1 MAVNANSGTVRLTM
15 KGELSDLVQQLDSLN
30 PDDVSELVL
39 RNCLLCKPAELYKQI
54 SRCARLR
61 RLSCVA
67 CALQP
72 SALLKLMLERLKYL
86 QQLELSL
93 VQDTQA
99 SVDYEIDNICLI
111 GPQMCDVIRYHSLRR
126 LYVEVGGDHN
136 FELLS
141 VLLVFCP
148 NITEL
153 HVHFVRGTFSNGL
166 AKCQQLHEQFGRLET
181 FTFTSEVPDSVPLPN
196 QPDPLLTFANYA
208 AICGNVCHDKSHHW
222 WSCVEL
228 GRLARR
234 GGPSHS
240 LPSQLVVFS
249 GGDSE
254 SGSSLLNAR
263 IRHSWTRVRKL
274 CLLLLPQW
282 SSKVTYPRATLVS
295 GHHLGGFFSTLENV
309 VELNVSSFHCR
320 QDVIPDTLLHD
331 SRLGSRLLALSVPP
345 CWFPTQSSVRR
356 LLLSCPILRDLDV
369 RVVTREDQYHC
380 ASCDAANTALPAQ
393 GSSDAPLLSS
403 SITRLTLCDV
413 NYRVLPLYFEHY
425 RAASTLR
432 LAGWR
437 PVGMT
442 HYDSFFRHLAK
453 FIALRC
459 LVLQNEDLPLNDQHF
474 MASLSLMPSLE
485 HLCLLTSTQISDA
498 EASQCVRAYI
508 GRSAQLKC
516 AHVHYG
522 IRDAAQRRITA
533 LNGPR
538 GVVLLRRGPC
548 FACCSTATFIGLVK
562 PINRDCELGM

>member
-30 PDDVSELVL
+30 PDDVSEL
-39 RNCLLCKPAELYKQI
+39 
-54 SRCARLR
+54 
-61 RLSCVA
+61 
-67 CALQP
+67 P

-234 GGPSHS
+234 G
-240 LPSQLVVFS
+240 
-249 GGDSE
+249 E
-254 SGSSLLNAR
+254 SG
-263 IRHSWTRVRKL
+263 HSWTRVRKL

-282 SSKVTYPRATLVS
+282 YSKVTYPRATLVS

-309 VELNVSSFHCR
+309 VELNVSSFHCH

-356 LLLSCPILRDLDV
+356 LLLSCPILRDLG
-369 RVVTREDQYHC
+369 
-380 ASCDAANTALPAQ
+380 LF
-393 GSSDAPLLSS
+393 SD
-403 SITRLTLCDV
+403 I
-413 NYRVLPLYFEHY
+413 
-425 RAASTLR
+425 
-432 LAGWR
+432 
-437 PVGMT
+437 
-442 HYDSFFRHLAK
+442 LAK

-474 MASLSLMPSLE
+474 MASLSLMPILE
-485 HLCLLTSTQISDA
+485 HLCLLTSTLISDA

-522 IRDAAQRRITA
+522 LPDAAQRRITA